1 MASTHRAIF
10 PIDADSLIHFSSP
23 DMLYVPYLC
32 PHHCY
37 PGEFQADKD
46 FVCVSSADTT
56 GPTVVV
62 RYKVYNIHYMKDPT
76 IKSNKSFEE
85 QCAKEASRIEN
96 QKWGIRFLEEAELQ
110 RVSGC
115 WLGQQL

>member
-1 MASTHRAIF
+1 MSPFMASTHRAIF

-76 IKSNKSFEE
+76 T
-85 QCAKEASRIEN
+85 N
-96 QKWGIRFLEEAELQ
+96 QLIISPTRALKNNVLRKHLEL
-110 RVSGC
+110 RTRSGE
-115 WLGQQL
+115 